1 MTEEQQERI
10 LAWVVQSST
19 RELLFPFLS
28 DTFFESPRQKAVY
41 TLIQSIWK
49 KRKSIPTK
57 REMRSLLKK
66 ACAKETELVRM
77 DWVGRVDGLYSL
89 DVTGATMEELA
100 ETITRHEI
108 LKVTSDAASDKPV
121 RDLVSETRKRID
133 SLNSLLQV
141 GVREDET
148 VSMLSVGYLKGR
160 EEKMSSVEN
169 VGINL
174 GFERIDQATGG
185 MLRGELVVVMAP
197 SNTGKTMFLVNVAA
211 NLIEQGYKVL
221 FINCDTVRDIV
232 ERRLYAR
239 ISGMSMNQEY
249 SIQEL
254 HNAVTAW
261 TTKYNV
267 QENAFL
273 YRDVV
278 PNTTTVS
285 TIRGMLHQI
294 DEKYGSRDVV
304 IIDYGDL
311 ILPDTKSNEKRHVL
325 ADAFEGLR
333 GLGRDMDKLVVTATQ
348 SNRSGLDKHKDE
360 VITMKNAS
368 EAYAKFFPCSLGLA
382 INQTQAERTFT
393 PPVCRLSVLK
403 NTKGERDF
411 VVPLV
416 MDYERATI
424 KPDNDG
430 IVQKV
435 LMTDD
440 SPPPS
445 YGYEEKKGKKSKE
458 TSTVKINSNK
468 YSTTKKKN
476 FPEYDNNTHY
486 DIPPEN

>member
-10 LAWVVQSST
+10 LAWLVQSAT

-28 DTFFESPRQKAVY
+28 DSFFESPRQKAVY

-57 REMRSLLKK
+57 REMRSLMKK

-77 DWVGRVDGLYSL
+77 DWVDRVDGLYTL
-89 DVTGATMEELA
+89 DVTGATLEELA
-100 ETITRHEI
+100 EKISRHEI
-108 LKVTSDAASDKPV
+108 LKVASESASDKPI
-121 RDLVSETRKRID
+121 RDLLSDTRKKID

-141 GVREDET
+141 SVKEEET
-148 VSMLSVGYLKGR
+148 VTMLSAGYLKGR
-160 EEKMSSVEN
+160 EDKMTSAVDN
-169 VGINL
+169 GINL
-174 GFERIDQATGG
+174 GFERIDKATGG

-211 NLIEQGYKVL
+211 NLLEQGYKIL
-221 FINCDTVRDIV
+221 FINCDTVREIV

-239 ISGMSMNQEY
+239 VTGISMNEECD
-249 SIQEL
+249 IQDI
-254 HNAVTAW
+254 HNGVLSWAE
-261 TTKYNV
+261 KHNV
-267 QENAFL
+267 SENSFL
-273 YRDVV
+273 YRDIV

-411 VVPLV
+411 VVPFV
-416 MDYERATI
+416 MDYERATMRY
-424 KPDNDG
+424 DTEG

-435 LMTDD
+435 LMSDTSDGD
-440 SPPPS
+440 GK
-445 YGYEEKKGKKSKE
+445 YQKKTPKDQSA
-458 TSTVKINSNK
+458 VKIGNNK
-468 YSTTKKKN
+468 YSPKKYENKSVVESY
-476 FPEYDNNTHY
+476 PE
-486 DIPPEN
+486 PE

>member
-10 LAWVVQSST
+10 LAWLVQSPT

-28 DTFFESPRQKAVY
+28 DSFFESPRQKAVY
-41 TLIQSIWK
+41 TIVQAIWK

-57 REMRSLLKK
+57 REMRSLMKK

-77 DWVGRVDGLYSL
+77 DWVDRVDGLYSL

-100 ETITRHEI
+100 ERISRQEI
-108 LKVTSDAASDKPV
+108 LKVASESASDKPV
-121 RDLVSETRKRID
+121 RELLSDTRKRID

-141 GVREDET
+141 TVREEET
-148 VSMLSVGYLKGR
+148 ITMLSPSYMKVR
-160 EEKMSSVEN
+160 EEKMSTMEEA
-169 VGINL
+169 GISL
-174 GFERIDQATGG
+174 GFEKIDKATGG

-211 NLIEQGYKVL
+211 NLLEQGHKVL

-239 ISGMSMNQEY
+239 LTGISMNEECD
-249 SIQEL
+249 IQDI
-254 HNAVTAW
+254 HNGVRNW
-261 TTKYNV
+261 SEKYNV
-267 QENAFL
+267 QENSFL

-285 TIRGMLHQI
+285 TIRGMLYQI
-294 DEKYGSRDVV
+294 DEKFGARDVV

-333 GLGRDMDKLVVTATQ
+333 GLGRDMNKLVITATQ

-393 PPVCRLSVLK
+393 PPVCRISVLK

-411 VVPLV
+411 VVPFV

-424 KPDNDG
+424 RPDNDG
-430 IVQKV
+430 IVQKI
-435 LMTDD
+435 LMTDTEGT
-440 SPPPS
+440 SS
-445 YGYEEKKGKKSKE
+445 YEKKGNKDQ
-458 TSTVKINSNK
+458 TTVKMGNTKYKPKKHADYENK
-468 YSTTKKKN
+468 SLVENY
-476 FPEYDNNTHY
+476 PE
-486 DIPPEN
+486 PE